1 MWRFSSRVLATL
13 PGYSSQFFDLPF
25 LGESSP
31 GQKPKVVVV
40 GSGWAGHAFVSGV
53 DRSVYDV
60 QVVSERESRLNQ
72 PHMISLWKA
81 THTEMPVPVTVDS
94 CVSVD
99 VESKRVV
106 GKKGGYRYDYLVVA
120 TGSEPNTFGLPGVAE
135 HCLMCK
141 TDADLVRLQS
151 TLKAG
156 EGVTVLGA
164 GPTGVELAC
173 KLKSLGHPVRIVE
186 GGSTVLPG
194 FSPTFQ
200 TAVLG
205 ILADKGIWLLM
216 EQKITGVTSTA
227 IQTKEGDVTDASLK
241 VWTCGVRPTG
251 LFRDLKALG
260 PVDASLRLGG
270 RPDVFA
276 IGDCAG
282 RPTAQSARQQGE
294 YLARQFNR
302 RFPGGAFEYKELGRI
317 VDLEDRFVVEV
328 GGFVFTVSSA
338 LRPVIHW
345 FTR

>member
-1 MWRFSSRVLATL
+1 M
-13 PGYSSQFFDLPF
+13 
-25 LGESSP
+25 
-31 GQKPKVVVV
+31 

-53 DRSVYDV
+53 DRTLYDV
-60 QVVSERESRLNQ
+60 QVVSERDSRLNQ

-94 CVSVD
+94 CVKVD
-99 VESKRVV
+99 VGSKRVV
-106 GKKGGYRYDYLVVA
+106 GKKDGYTYDYLVVA

-135 HCLMCK
+135 NCLMCK
-141 TDADLVRLQS
+141 TDADLVRLKS
-151 TLKAG
+151 ALKAG
-156 EGVTVLGA
+156 EGVTVMGA

-200 TAVLG
+200 TTVLHS
-205 ILADKGIWLLM
+205 LADKGIWLLM
-216 EQKITGVTSTA
+216 EQKITGVTSTV
-227 IQTKEGDVTDASLK
+227 IQTKAGDVTDAGLK

-260 PVDASLRLGG
+260 QVDSSLRLGG
-270 RPDVFA
+270 RADVFV

-282 RPTAQSARQQGE
+282 RPPTAQSARQQGE

-302 RFPGGAFEYKELGRI
+302 RFIPDGAFEYKELGRI

>member
-1 MWRFSSRVLATL
+1 
-13 PGYSSQFFDLPF
+13 
-25 LGESSP
+25 
-31 GQKPKVVVV
+31 
-40 GSGWAGHAFVSGV
+40 
-53 DRSVYDV
+53 
-60 QVVSERESRLNQ
+60 
-72 PHMISLWKA
+72 
-81 THTEMPVPVTVDS
+81 
-94 CVSVD
+94 
-99 VESKRVV
+99 
-106 GKKGGYRYDYLVVA
+106 
-120 TGSEPNTFGLPGVAE
+120 
-135 HCLMCK
+135 
-141 TDADLVRLQS
+141 
-151 TLKAG
+151 
-156 EGVTVLGA
+156 
-164 GPTGVELAC
+164 
-173 KLKSLGHPVRIVE
+173 
-186 GGSTVLPG
+186 
-194 FSPTFQ
+194 
-200 TAVLG
+200 
-205 ILADKGIWLLM
+205 M

>member
-1 MWRFSSRVLATL
+1 MWRFSRVLSTL

-25 LGESSP
+25 LGEPPS

-53 DRSVYDV
+53 DRSMYDV
-60 QVVSERESRLNQ
+60 RVVSEREGRLNQ

-81 THTEMPVPVTVDS
+81 THTASPVPVTVDT
-94 CVSVD
+94 CVSIDVD
-99 VESKRVV
+99 KKRVV
-106 GKKGGYRYDYLVVA
+106 GKKGGYVYDYVVVA

-135 HCLMCK
+135 NCLMCK
-141 TDADLVRLQS
+141 TDTDLDRLQS
-151 TLKAG
+151 ALKAG
-156 EGVTVLGA
+156 DGVTVLGA

-173 KLKSLGHPVRIVE
+173 KLKSLGHPVKIVE

-194 FSPTFQ
+194 FSPGFQ
-200 TAVLG
+200 TTVLG
-205 ILADKGIWLLM
+205 LLADKGIWLLM

-227 IQTKEGDVTDASLK
+227 IQTQAGDVPDTNRK
-241 VWTCGVRPTG
+241 VWTCGVRPTA
-251 LFRDLKALG
+251 LFRELKALG
-260 PVDASLRLGG
+260 PVDSCLRLGG
-270 RPDVFA
+270 RSDVFA

-282 RPTAQSARQQGE
+282 RPTAQSARQQGT
-294 YLARQFNR
+294 YLAHQFNR
-302 RFPGGAFEYKELGRI
+302 RFSGDAFEYKELGRI

-328 GGFVFTVSSA
+328 GGFVFTMSSA